1 MTLRKSSLFILVTYI
16 IAFFGPLLFSG
27 ISPNAAINV
36 TTALYIIGALVMI
49 GIFLKT
55 TEPSPLEETATLKS
69 PIFIFLLGVSGIF
82 IAMLIQGVTFA
93 IEVAITGEQATS
105 QNTQAIVAVILA
117 NPLFILATT
126 IGGPIME
133 EFVFRY
139 AFIHLIQPFTNFWI
153 AATVSSAIFSLAHAD
168 GHFFV
173 YFFMGSY
180 LPLDKPEYRQQCVP
194 QYLHSHQMRN
204 LHEYCC
210 FDGICTLI
218 KHFLNYQPRLMRHWL
233 THLHSMFLQK
243 SSLSFQHHSRTHV
256 YLIHQNMKSH
266 DE

>member
-1 MTLRKSSLFILVTYI
+1 MASF
-16 IAFFGPLLFSG
+16 
-27 ISPNAAINV
+27 
-36 TTALYIIGALVMI
+36 
-49 GIFLKT
+49 KT

-69 PIFIFLLGVSGIF
+69 PILFLLGVSGIF

-153 AATVSSAIFSLAHAD
+153 AATVSSAIFHSHMPMVT
-168 GHFFV
+168 FV
-173 YFFMGSY
+173 YFFMGFFFCSFVQANWKN
-180 LPLDKPEYRQQCVP
+180 LDLSIAHCGMNTIVIIVQLL
-194 QYLHSHQMRN
+194 LHNGTIQ
-204 LHEYCC
+204 
-210 FDGICTLI
+210 
-218 KHFLNYQPRLMRHWL
+218 
-233 THLHSMFLQK
+233 
-243 SSLSFQHHSRTHV
+243 
-256 YLIHQNMKSH
+256 
-266 DE
+266 

>member
-1 MTLRKSSLFILVTYI
+1 
-16 IAFFGPLLFSG
+16 
-27 ISPNAAINV
+27 
-36 TTALYIIGALVMI
+36 MI

-133 EFVFRY
+133 EFVFRSLFCLFLY
-139 AFIHLIQPFTNFWI
+139 G
-153 AATVSSAIFSLAHAD
+153 IFLCS
-168 GHFFV
+168 FV
-173 YFFMGSY
+173 QANWKNLDLNYC
-180 LPLDKPEYRQQCVP
+180 PLR
-194 QYLHSHQMRN
+194 
-204 LHEYCC
+204 HEYDCDYC
-210 FDGICTLI
+210 STTFA
-218 KHFLNYQPRLMRHWL
+218 
-233 THLHSMFLQK
+233 
-243 SSLSFQHHSRTHV
+243 
-256 YLIHQNMKSH
+256 
-266 DE
+266 

>member
-173 YFFMGSY
+173 YLFMGFFFALLYKQTGKIWTSIIAHCGMNTIVIIVQ
-180 LPLDKPEYRQQCVP
+180 LL
-194 QYLHSHQMRN
+194 LHNGTIQ
-204 LHEYCC
+204 
-210 FDGICTLI
+210 
-218 KHFLNYQPRLMRHWL
+218 
-233 THLHSMFLQK
+233 
-243 SSLSFQHHSRTHV
+243 
-256 YLIHQNMKSH
+256 
-266 DE
+266 

>member
-1 MTLRKSSLFILVTYI
+1 M
-16 IAFFGPLLFSG
+16 
-27 ISPNAAINV
+27 
-36 TTALYIIGALVMI
+36 
-49 GIFLKT
+49 
-55 TEPSPLEETATLKS
+55 KS

-168 GHFFV
+168 GHFLFISLWD
-173 YFFMGSY
+173 FSLLFCTSKLEKFGPQL
-180 LPLDKPEYRQQCVP
+180 LP
-194 QYLHSHQMRN
+194 
-204 LHEYCC
+204 
-210 FDGICTLI
+210 IAA
-218 KHFLNYQPRLMRHWL
+218 
-233 THLHSMFLQK
+233 
-243 SSLSFQHHSRTHV
+243 
-256 YLIHQNMKSH
+256 
-266 DE
+266 